1 MRIVV
6 LAGGNSPE
14 RDVSRVSGHGIKSCL
29 EDLGHD
35 VELVDPG
42 PALPHKLWQAK
53 SSRCD
58 FVWIALHGA
67 QGEDGTVQA
76 LLDWL
81 ELPYQG
87 SGHLTSGLAMD
98 KELSKRMFL
107 SGSLP
112 TPTSRVWTP
121 AHPASWE
128 QVNSWLGSPVV
139 VKPVDCG
146 SSVGVNIVKDQVE
159 FETGIRAACRF
170 SQRILLESYIAGKE
184 ITVSILNGEVM
195 PTIEIVSVDSPF
207 YTYEAKYGVGGSR
220 HLIPTTLSAVGLA
233 RAEQVA
239 LEAYRILGCEGL
251 ARVDLRIDEQ
261 ENPWIL
267 EVNTLPGMTPTSL
280 CPDSAAAWGLSFPD
294 LVQRM
299 LELGLSRSRA
309 ISYTHS

>member
-6 LAGGNSPE
+6 LAGGQSPE
-14 RDVSRVSGHGIKSCL
+14 REVSRVSGHGIKGCL
-29 EDLGHD
+29 EDLGHH
-35 VELVDPG
+35 VRLVDPG
-42 PALPHKLWQAK
+42 VDLPHELWQIK
-53 SSRCD
+53 SSGCD

-98 KELSKRMFL
+98 KELSKTMFR
-107 SGSLP
+107 SRSLP
-112 TPTSRVWTP
+112 TPDSQIWTAMDP
-121 AHPASWE
+121 IAWD
-128 QVNSWLGSPVV
+128 QTKDLLGVPVV

-146 SSVGVNIVKDQVE
+146 SSVGVSIVQDQGE
-159 FETGIRAACRF
+159 FTSALQVARRF
-170 SQRILLESYIAGKE
+170 TERVLLESFIPGKE
-184 ITVSILNGEVM
+184 ITVSILDEQVM
-195 PTIEIVSVDSPF
+195 PTIEILPVGTAF
-207 YTYEAKYGVGGSR
+207 YTYESKYEVGGSR
-220 HLIPTTLSAVGLA
+220 HLIPSTLSAAGLA
-233 RAEQVA
+233 QAERVA
-239 LEAYRILGCEGL
+239 LEAYQVLRCEGL

-261 ENPWIL
+261 EQAWIL

-280 CPDSAAAWGLSFPD
+280 CPDSAAAWGLSFQD

-309 ISYTHS
+309 ISYSHL